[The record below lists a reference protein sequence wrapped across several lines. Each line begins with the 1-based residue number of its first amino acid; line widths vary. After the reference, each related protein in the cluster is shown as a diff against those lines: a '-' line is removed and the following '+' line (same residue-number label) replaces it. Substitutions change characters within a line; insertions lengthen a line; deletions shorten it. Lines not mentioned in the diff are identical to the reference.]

1 MKDLKEIPIR
11 ELLPQQEPFVMV
23 DNLSY
28 FDEKKTCTRFTIRQT
43 NLFVEADCLNACA
56 LAENIAQTCAAR
68 LGYVNKYILK
78 RSIQIGFIGAIR
90 AMKVFDTP
98 KVGDVLDT
106 TIEVVE
112 QIMDLTL
119 VTATIKVGEK
129 TLATAEMKI
138 ALAEEV
144 RQ

>member
-23 DNLSY
+23 DNLIH

-56 LAENIAQTCAAR
+56 LAENIAQSCAAR

>member
-23 DNLSY
+23 DNLIY
-28 FDEKKTCTRFTIRQT
+28 FDEKKTCTRFTIRQD

-56 LAENIAQTCAAR
+56 LAENIAQSCAAR

>member
-1 MKDLKEIPIR
+1 MIDLNDIDIH

-23 DNLSY
+23 DKLTH
-28 FDEKKTCTRFTIRQT
+28 FDEKKTCTRFTVRQD
-43 NLFVEADCLNACA
+43 NLFVEAGRLDACA

-78 RSIQIGFIGAIR
+78 RAIQVGFIGAIR
-90 AMKVFDTP
+90 GMRVFDTP

-106 TIEVVE
+106 LIEVVE

-119 VTATIKVGEK
+119 VNAIVKMGEK

-144 RQ
+144 MQ

>member
-23 DNLSY
+23 DNLIH

-129 TLATAEMKI
+129 TLATADMKI

>member
-23 DNLSY
+23 DNLIH
-28 FDEKKTCTRFTIRQT
+28 FDEKKTCTRFTIRQD
-43 NLFVEADCLNACA
+43 NLFVEAGCLNACA
-56 LAENIAQTCAAR
+56 LAENIAQSCAAR

>member
-23 DNLSY
+23 DNLIH

-56 LAENIAQTCAAR
+56 LAENIAQACAAR

>member
-23 DNLSY
+23 DSLIY

-56 LAENIAQTCAAR
+56 LAENIAQSCAAR